1 MKVIRQCEA
10 NVELDGPEVVR
21 TYLETGKITFG
32 SSTLLPGQTGGID
45 PGHPQS
51 HEVFF
56 VSRGHVI
63 MRNTN
68 TMKCFELNE
77 GDIILV
83 EEGEP
88 HELTG
93 SYYMELCTKS
103 YKIKTGDMPVL
114 KKIKRDMHCEKSSG
128 KGGIYESAKSWTCRS
143 NLQI

>member
-88 HELTG
+88 
-93 SYYMELCTKS
+93 
-103 YKIKTGDMPVL
+103 
-114 KKIKRDMHCEKSSG
+114 
-128 KGGIYESAKSWTCRS
+128 
-143 NLQI
+143 QILEWVRQLLHGAVHQVI

>member
-77 GDIILV
+77 
-83 EEGEP
+83 
-88 HELTG
+88 LTNIG
-93 SYYMELCTKS
+93 MGPAVITWSCAPS
-103 YKIKTGDMPVL
+103 HIK
-114 KKIKRDMHCEKSSG
+114 
-128 KGGIYESAKSWTCRS
+128 
-143 NLQI
+143 

>member
-1 MKVIRQCEA
+1 MKVVRQSETV
-10 NVELDGPEVVR
+10 VELDGPELVR
-21 TYLETGKITFG
+21 TYLQTEKITFG

-45 PGHPQS
+45 PGHPES

-68 TMKCFELNE
+68 TMKCHELYE

-88 HELTG
+88 HELTNVG
-93 SYYMELCTKS
+93 MEPAVITWSCAPT
-103 YKIKTGDMPVL
+103 P
-114 KKIKRDMHCEKSSG
+114 
-128 KGGIYESAKSWTCRS
+128 
-143 NLQI
+143 

>member
-56 VSRGHVI
+56 VMS
-63 MRNTN
+63 
-68 TMKCFELNE
+68 
-77 GDIILV
+77 
-83 EEGEP
+83 
-88 HELTG
+88 
-93 SYYMELCTKS
+93 
-103 YKIKTGDMPVL
+103 
-114 KKIKRDMHCEKSSG
+114 
-128 KGGIYESAKSWTCRS
+128 
-143 NLQI
+143 LQILEWVRQLLHGAVHQVI

>member
-88 HELTG
+88 HELTNIGMGPAVITG
-93 SYYMELCTKS
+93 SCAPS
-103 YKIKTGDMPVL
+103 HIK
-114 KKIKRDMHCEKSSG
+114 
-128 KGGIYESAKSWTCRS
+128 
-143 NLQI
+143 

>member
-45 PGHPQS
+45 SGHPAIS
-51 HEVFF
+51 RSLFREP
-56 VSRGHVI
+56 RGHVI

-88 HELTG
+88 HELTNIG
-93 SYYMELCTKS
+93 M
-103 YKIKTGDMPVL
+103 
-114 KKIKRDMHCEKSSG
+114 
-128 KGGIYESAKSWTCRS
+128 ESAVITWSCAPSHIK
-143 NLQI
+143 